1 MLFLGE
7 WSLLGNET
15 GPQSGYLSARRV
27 KHGGGPGPSA
37 MFHRYFYGRADEYSK
52 LALASVC

>member
-1 MLFLGE
+1 MLFWGE

-27 KHGGGPGPSA
+27 KKWGGAGAAPQVKPE
-37 MFHRYFYGRADEYSK
+37 FYVRADEYSK